1 MWRML
6 TTEGRPGLWK
16 VPPWELHKVTLQ
28 IISFMPFKKS
38 PLMLKLAGND
48 HTYLVSFDACMLL
61 RQDGECVCHPEGA
74 LVPFG
79 NLPSC
84 PRPRPGQPVTS
95 FLSP

>member
-48 HTYLVSFDACMLL
+48 HTYLIW
-61 RQDGECVCHPEGA
+61 
-74 LVPFG
+74 
-79 NLPSC
+79 
-84 PRPRPGQPVTS
+84 
-95 FLSP
+95 